1 MNGGVSM
8 VTSSSI
14 LLITVIAVLMILSI
28 ELLSLVTL
36 NYPYSL
42 IIPGIINFVL
52 VIVLV
57 TMLPH
62 VTG

>member
-1 MNGGVSM
+1 M